1 MDVIDMDM
9 DYYEAMKYINRTGKF
24 GSKLGLDRINRLLYY
39 MGNPH
44 HKLRVIHVAG
54 TNGKGS
60 VVSIISSILI
70 EAGYKV
76 GIYTSPYLQRFTER
90 IKINNEEISKD
101 DIARLINYIGPIVD
115 KVISEGYDNPTEF
128 EIITAIMFKY
138 FSDKQVDFVALEVGL
153 GGRLDS
159 TNVIN
164 PLVSVITSIS
174 YDHLGILGNTLS
186 QIAYEKAGI
195 IKQNGIVVSY
205 PQEEEAL
212 KVIEDVCKERNA
224 KLILV
229 SQYNTYISKYSHK
242 GQTFNLSI
250 NDKSYVDLKT
260 SLLGEYQIL
269 NIKTSIQAIEAL
281 KYRGI
286 DIKDEYI
293 YKGIE
298 NAKWPGRIEVMG
310 ENPKIVLDGAHNVQG
325 MAELKKA
332 ILKYFKYD
340 KIILVIGVLRDKE
353 YEKMCSIIMPI
364 ADTVITTKPDSE
376 RALSSEELGGV
387 ANKYND
393 SVIISSSILDAYNTS
408 IESAKEDDLI
418 VFCGSLYMIGRVR
431 DIIQKHML

>member
-1 MDVIDMDM
+1 MDM

-364 ADTVITTKPDSE
+364 ADTVITTKPDSK
-376 RALSSEELGGV
+376 RALSSEELGMV
-387 ANKYND
+387 ANRYND

-408 IESAKEDDLI
+408 LESAKEDDLI

>member
-1 MDVIDMDM
+1 MDM

-229 SQYNTYISKYSHK
+229 SQYDMHISKYSPK

-250 NDKSYVDLKT
+250 NDKSYVGLKT

-286 DIKDEYI
+286 YIKDEYI
-293 YKGIE
+293 YKGVE

>member
-1 MDVIDMDM
+1 MDM